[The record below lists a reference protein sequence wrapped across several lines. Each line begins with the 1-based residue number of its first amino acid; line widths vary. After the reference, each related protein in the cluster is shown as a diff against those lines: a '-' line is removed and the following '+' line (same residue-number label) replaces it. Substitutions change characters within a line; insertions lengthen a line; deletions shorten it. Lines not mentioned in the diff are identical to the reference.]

1 MEDHSLILEFQG
13 TTTHT
18 HTPKRKEKKRNLFLG
33 HVEEKE
39 DETFKDKF

>member
-13 TTTHT
+13 TATHT
-18 HTPKRKEKKRNLFLG
+18 HTHPKEKKRNLFLG

-39 DETFKDKF
+39 EETFKDKF